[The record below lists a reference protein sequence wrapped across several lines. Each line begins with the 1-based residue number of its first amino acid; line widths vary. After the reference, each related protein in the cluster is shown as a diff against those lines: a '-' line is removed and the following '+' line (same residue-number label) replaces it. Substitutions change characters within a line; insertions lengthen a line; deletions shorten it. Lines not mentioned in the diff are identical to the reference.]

1 MSLDKSN
8 ARQRLHNKRK
18 QHEKE
23 IDLPAARSV
32 RREKQKRD
40 GNCSL
45 RAGRAELL
53 DFDLA
58 IRGATQ
64 RPAFGQ
70 GWNSARGACRSANR
84 LVKQGPFDNE

>member
-8 ARQRLHNKRK
+8 ARRRLHNKRK

-23 IDLPAARSV
+23 INLPAARSV

-40 GNCSL
+40 GNCSV

-58 IRGATQ
+58 IRGATERIAVGQ
-64 RPAFGQ
+64 HQDCGDATRP
-70 GWNSARGACRSANR
+70 RANC
-84 LVKQGPFDNE
+84 LVRHRAI